1 MGKNSFVLGSSWAKR
16 MLDVP
21 DDDFAVIVKAVFRFA
36 VSGEHEQ
43 VNGLQKALVEEMTD
57 FLEENAVKYEEVCEK
72 RRLAGSIGG
81 KQKAANA
88 KQTIANANKCYN
100 LLSKNKQTIA
110 DNDNDN
116 DNEYEKKKKMC
127 SNEHIKEIADEWN
140 ATFANTDVP
149 KVTILKPGSK
159 RAKMLQARLDEYGKE
174 KVIDAMKTAA
184 ESSFLTSSSW
194 FSFDWFC
201 CPSNFVKIIEG
212 NYKDHAQQLQAFS
225 PAPKRGSAAEL
236 QNFYDAAAKWAEG
249 G

>member
-36 VSGEHEQ
+36 VNGEHEQ
-43 VNGLQKALVEEMTD
+43 VTGLQKALVEEMTD

-81 KQKAANA
+81 KQKAANT
-88 KQTIANANKCYN
+88 KQTVANASKCYN
-100 LLSKNKQTIA
+100 LLSKSKQNVA

-127 SNEHIKEIADEWN
+127 SNEHMKEIADEWN
-140 ATFANTDVP
+140 ATFSKTDVP

>member
-36 VSGEHEQ
+36 VNGEHEQ
-43 VNGLQKALVEEMTD
+43 VTGLQKALVEEMTD

-81 KQKAANA
+81 KQNAANA
-88 KQTIANANKCYN
+88 KQNVANGSKCYN
-100 LLSKNKQTIA
+100 LLCKSKQNVA
-110 DNDNDN
+110 DNDN

-127 SNEHIKEIADEWN
+127 SNEHMKEIADAWN

-159 RAKMLQARLDEYGKE
+159 RAKMLQARLDEFGKE

-212 NYKDHAQQLQAFS
+212 NYKDHAQQLPAFS
-225 PAPKRGSAAEL
+225 QSPKRGSAAEL